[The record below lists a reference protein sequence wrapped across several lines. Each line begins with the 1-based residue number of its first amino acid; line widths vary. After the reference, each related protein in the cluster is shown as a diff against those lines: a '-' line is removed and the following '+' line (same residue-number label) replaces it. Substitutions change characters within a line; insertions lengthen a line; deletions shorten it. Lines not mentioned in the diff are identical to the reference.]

1 MDKNRLILIAV
12 GIVILAGFV
21 FAVARSF
28 GVNTG
33 LQDVNQVV
41 AVVDGSEITRGELD
55 EQIKQLEGNP
65 QAQVPDK
72 NLKEERAEFERLV
85 LDDIINRKL
94 LSAEIDGQGFV
105 IEEEEVD
112 AEIETIKGR
121 FESSEAFESQLEQFG
136 LSEQSLREEIRQSLK
151 NNRYFE
157 KIAEEKNITV
167 TDDEVAAVYDEQI
180 APLEGGPP
188 LSDVAP
194 QIKEQ
199 LEQEK
204 LQEALLAVIQEL
216 RSSAD
221 IQILI

>member
-72 NLKEERAEFERLV
+72 SLKEERAEFKRLV

-94 LSAEIDGQGFV
+94 LSAEIDRQGFV
-105 IEEEEVD
+105 IEEEEID

-151 NNRYFE
+151 NNRYFA

-167 TDDEVAAVYDEQI
+167 TDDEVAAAYDEQI